1 MKSLLWFLTLSILAT
16 AIALSVGFNTGYVL
30 IVVSPWR
37 IEVSLAVFVI
47 GLVLVMLAL
56 YGFSRL
62 IYTTVNLPSRIQ
74 AYRLRRTRNRA
85 RSALYQ
91 GLTAYF
97 EGNFR
102 KAERQAEIALEA
114 NESPAL
120 CAVVA
125 ARSAHEQRLFEVRDR
140 YLDRL
145 NHVGPE
151 ARLMHI
157 NTRAELLLDEK
168 RHAEALDL
176 LREAH
181 LLAPKHVRAH
191 QLLLRAQLALSAW
204 KPALETVDLLEHL
217 NGLDPAQAL
226 RYRRTAWQQ
235 LLRLNAHQDSELM
248 GVWRSI
254 PSSVRLDNAL
264 AHSAASHMIHL
275 GLHQE
280 AQAILERTLEKK
292 WDSSL
297 VALYGEC
304 EGESPLSQI
313 EKAERWLRDHPDN
326 AVLLLTLAKLCMRQS
341 LWGKAQSYLD
351 ASLFIEPSP
360 EGLQLKQALSEKMG
374 PGRTAPSRVMPDPDP
389 EYGAA

>member
-16 AIALSVGFNTGYVL
+16 GIALSVGLNTGYVL

-37 IEVSLAVFVI
+37 IEISLAVFVI
-47 GLVLVMLAL
+47 GLALIMLAL

-62 IYTTVNLPSRIQ
+62 IYTTVNLPGRIQ
-74 AYRLRRTRNRA
+74 AYRLRRSRNRA

-91 GLTAYF
+91 GLSAYF

-102 KAERQAEIALEA
+102 RAEHQVEIALEA

-125 ARSAHEQRLFEVRDR
+125 ARSAHEQRQFDVRDR

-145 NHVGPE
+145 NNAGPE
-151 ARLMHI
+151 ARLMHL

-168 RHAEALDL
+168 RNAEALDL

-181 LLAPKHVRAH
+181 RLAPKQIRAH

-217 NGLDPAQAL
+217 NGIDSAQAL
-226 RYRRTAWQQ
+226 RFRRNAWQQ
-235 LLRLNAHQDSELM
+235 LLRLNTNQGEELM
-248 GVWRSI
+248 ALWRTI
-254 PSSVRLDNAL
+254 PSSIRLDNAL
-264 AHSAASHMIHL
+264 AHSAVSYMIDL
-275 GLHQE
+275 GLHKE
-280 AQAILERTLEKK
+280 AQAVLERNLEKK
-292 WDSSL
+292 WDSTL

-304 EGESPLSQI
+304 EGEPPLSQI
-313 EKAERWLRDHPDN
+313 EKAERWLRDYPDN
-326 AVLLLTLAKLCMRQS
+326 AVLLLTLAKLCARQS

-351 ASLFIEPSP
+351 ASLFIEPSR
-360 EGLQLKQALSEKMG
+360 EGQQLKLTLAEKMG
-374 PGRTAPSRVMPDPDP
+374 PLRNAPSRPMPDPDP